1 MLMAKAQAEEAQTEL
16 LIKDEQAESEKTIFE
31 RTTDMF
37 KKAKEE
43 EAHKLIEQ

>member
-1 MLMAKAQAEEAQTEL
+1 MAKAQAEEAQTEL